1 MIHAYLASYS
11 APEAVKLAVR
21 GIRPEDHHLYDK
33 FAGNKSNPITVKAT
47 FVELLGSEYCVYI
60 DLPECR
66 LIMKTGID
74 RVIRTGDELKICFN
88 MDKLRIFDKISGARV
103 V

>member
-1 MIHAYLASYS
+1 
-11 APEAVKLAVR
+11 
-21 GIRPEDHHLYDK
+21 
-33 FAGNKSNPITVKAT
+33 
-47 FVELLGSEYCVYI
+47 
-60 DLPECR
+60 
-66 LIMKTGID
+66 MKTGID